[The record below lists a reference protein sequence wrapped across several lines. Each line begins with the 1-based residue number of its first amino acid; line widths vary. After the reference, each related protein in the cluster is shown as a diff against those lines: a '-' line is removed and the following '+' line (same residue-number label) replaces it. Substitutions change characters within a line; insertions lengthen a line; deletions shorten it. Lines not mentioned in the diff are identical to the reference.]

1 MTLWP
6 RSMKMR
12 LSILSAGTAAIRSCL
27 LARKRQDLRA
37 PLRGGAVLRPIRHQP
52 PALLEQVAAPVGRLR
67 LVADGVGERHLADLS
82 GIGGALGRPVPEG
95 RAKPMYGEVVAAHSA
110 QELEHRHIAQGGPL
124 LAPCEQEGA
133 LGLRLDDL

>member
-37 PLRGGAVLRPIRHQP
+37 PLRGVAVLRPIRHQP

-67 LVADGVGERHLADLS
+67 LVADGVGERHLAVLAR
-82 GIGGALGRPVPEG
+82 IGRAFGRPVPEG
-95 RAKPMYGEVVAAHSA
+95 RAEPMHGEVVASHTAK
-110 QELEHRHIAQGGPL
+110 QF
-124 LAPCEQEGA
+124 
-133 LGLRLDDL
+133 